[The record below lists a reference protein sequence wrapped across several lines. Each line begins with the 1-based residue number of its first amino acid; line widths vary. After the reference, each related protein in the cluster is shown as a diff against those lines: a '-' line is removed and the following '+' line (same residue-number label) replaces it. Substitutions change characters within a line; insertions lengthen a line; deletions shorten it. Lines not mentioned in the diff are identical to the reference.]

1 VTVRLRDQH
10 LDRRIALHRARMQH
24 TLDELGLPVT
34 ALRNI
39 VAHGAPV
46 PALGMPRSVAGPL
59 LARILR

>member
-1 VTVRLRDQH
+1 
-10 LDRRIALHRARMQH
+10 MQH
-24 TLDELGLPVT
+24 TLDDLGLPVT

-59 LARILR
+59 LARILK